1 MIFITA
7 QPRCVGKSLTSGFPL
22 SSLWQADTE
31 AKQAGKIILVTWPFH
46 EDIKQKKAQW
56 TRTGKMTLSLCN
68 EKY

>member
-7 QPRCVGKSLTSGFPL
+7 QTRCVGKGLTSGFPVP
-22 SSLWQADTE
+22 SLWQADTE
-31 AKQAGKIILVTWPFH
+31 AKQAGKILLVTRQFH

-56 TRTGKMTLSLCN
+56 TRIGNMTLSSCN